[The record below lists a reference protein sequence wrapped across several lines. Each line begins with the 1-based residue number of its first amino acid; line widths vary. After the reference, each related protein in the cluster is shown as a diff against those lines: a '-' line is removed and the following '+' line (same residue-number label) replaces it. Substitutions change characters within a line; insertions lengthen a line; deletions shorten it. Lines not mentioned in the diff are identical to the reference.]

1 MLTPVLL
8 VQVSVSASLCNDEK
22 LTPVEPTEF
31 DLLTGMLIRPSFIAE
46 LIEQAVRA
54 NSTGHTFSLC
64 LVDSDQQKISTSTTV
79 NRRVTKSW
87 RKYLVD
93 LDGYWRTARTLYSAA
108 MTATASGYFRTNLDD
123 ACDIAEA
130 CRRDVGS
137 TDIQQ
142 GVRVTVSA
150 GVAQYRLWES
160 AEGSLSRAEQ
170 ALHLA
175 KQFGRDRVEVAS
187 SPASSAQA
195 ANVIPLARSV

>member
-1 MLTPVLL
+1 M
-8 VQVSVSASLCNDEK
+8 SASLLNAEK
-22 LTPVEPTEF
+22 LIPPERTDSDP
-31 DLLTGMLIRPSFIAE
+31 LTGMLNRQSFITE

-64 LVDSDQQKISTSTTV
+64 LVDADQQKNINLDYGQQTGDEVLAQVSRRLRLALADNLTTV
-79 NRRVTKSW
+79 FGR
-87 RKYLVD
+87 Y
-93 LDGYWRTARTLYSAA
+93 DGNCFALLLPN
-108 MTATASGYFRTNLDD
+108 TNLDD
-123 ACDIAEA
+123 ACNLAEA

-187 SPASSAQA
+187 SPASSHKA
-195 ANVIPLARSV
+195 ADVIPLARSL